1 MKDYTTANLHN
12 VALIGHGGDGKTSL
26 AEAMLYL
33 SGSIERMG
41 KTADGTTTTDY
52 DPEEIKR
59 TISISAALAPFEWKD
74 KKVTVIDLPGYFDFM
89 GELTGPMKIADCA
102 LIVMSAV
109 AGMEVG
115 TEKAMKMSSKGGVP
129 HMIVINQM
137 DRENANFDKC
147 LEELKEKYGSAV
159 APIIVPIMDKG
170 AFAGYANVLTGKGF
184 TVKGKTVSEMAVPA
198 GVADQL
204 ASYKEELSETAAG
217 VDEELMEK
225 FFEEGELSDE
235 EIQKGLRL
243 GIGDASIVPVVCC
256 SAVTGMGVSAIMDM
270 ICDVMPNS
278 VGKEYTGV
286 NPKTGD
292 TETRKADVSEPFS
305 AQVFKTVADPFVG
318 KLSLIKVFSGV
329 LTGDMT
335 LYNPN
340 SEKNEKAGTVYMM
353 RGKKQTAVDKLI
365 AGDIGA
371 LAKLQNTATGN
382 TLCDAA
388 KPIKY
393 EEFKFPKPVISLAV
407 VAKKQGE
414 EDKIATGLNKLME
427 EDPTF
432 SIEKTTDTKEMVMSA
447 QGELQLEVLIKK
459 LQAKFGAE
467 ASFADPKIPYRETIR
482 KSIKAEG
489 RHKKQSGGHGQF
501 GHCWVEFEPIF
512 DGGEEFEFVDKVV
525 GGVVPRSFIPAV
537 EKGLRENLPKGII
550 AGYPIVNLRAT
561 LYDGSYHPVDSSEM
575 AFKIAARLAL
585 KKCVDASPVLLEPVY
600 SAKITVP
607 DEYMGDI
614 MGDMNRR
621 RGRVMGMNPVEDGQ
635 EVEAEVPLSEMFKYA
650 TDLRSMTQARGS
662 FTMEFVRYEEVP
674 QNIAQKIIEN
684 AAKNKVDEDDD

>member
-1 MKDYTTANLHN
+1 
-12 VALIGHGGDGKTSL
+12 
-26 AEAMLYL
+26 
-33 SGSIERMG
+33 
-41 KTADGTTTTDY
+41 
-52 DPEEIKR
+52 
-59 TISISAALAPFEWKD
+59 
-74 KKVTVIDLPGYFDFM
+74 
-89 GELTGPMKIADCA
+89 
-102 LIVMSAV
+102 
-109 AGMEVG
+109 
-115 TEKAMKMSSKGGVP
+115 
-129 HMIVINQM
+129 
-137 DRENANFDKC
+137 
-147 LEELKEKYGSAV
+147 
-159 APIIVPIMDKG
+159 
-170 AFAGYANVLTGKGF
+170 
-184 TVKGKTVSEMAVPA
+184 
-198 GVADQL
+198 
-204 ASYKEELSETAAG
+204 
-217 VDEELMEK
+217 
-225 FFEEGELSDE
+225 
-235 EIQKGLRL
+235 
-243 GIGDASIVPVVCC
+243 
-256 SAVTGMGVSAIMDM
+256 
-270 ICDVMPNS
+270 
-278 VGKEYTGV
+278 
-286 NPKTGD
+286 
-292 TETRKADVSEPFS
+292 ETRKADVSEPFS